1 MNIHMYIFH
10 CYKKVQHFYKLVFFF
25 YLTNKSQSF
34 SHNSCI
40 LDWRVLFE
48 EFHIHIHLSPFTIQK
63 LRTRLSPAMSP
74 RKLACCWA
82 VYSGIADSAPQGNG
96 INIQLLVLRE
106 ANSHLCLRVFCSR
119 LPILS
124 VHQIT

>member
-10 CYKKVQHFYKLVFFF
+10 LYKKKYNLKKLFFL
-25 YLTNKSQSF
+25 LTNKSQSF
-34 SHNSCI
+34 FHNSCI

-63 LRTRLSPAMSP
+63 LRTRPSPATSP
-74 RKLACCWA
+74 GRLACCWA
-82 VYSGIADSAPQGNG
+82 LYSDITDSAPQGNG

-124 VHQIT
+124 VHWIT